1 MYLYMYALH
10 FVYICIHGYVYARI
24 FTVSNYPLLSS
35 LPATESSPI
44 LTIHERSSWVFPK
57 FQNLA
62 WLIIILDDI
71 KIYSQSF
78 RTLVGFRFGLAPAN
92 RWWQGDAAAL
102 ALRLQQLLAEREEVA
117 GTAGTMADLGRWV
130 VSLPSYDLWGP
141 RCSELIG
148 YLTIFLF
155 LGGFILYDHIWSI

>member
-1 MYLYMYALH
+1 MRIHGLEGTHVQPQELVIYIYISHYIYIYIHMYMYLYMYALH

-92 RWWQGDAAAL
+92 RW
-102 ALRLQQLLAEREEVA
+102 
-117 GTAGTMADLGRWV
+117 
-130 VSLPSYDLWGP
+130 
-141 RCSELIG
+141 
-148 YLTIFLF
+148 
-155 LGGFILYDHIWSI
+155 